1 MMKERKNEKDLI
13 LSDAAVCHVLKRESD
28 ALGVSLEEY
37 VERFLMAFYEEPQ
50 RFCRAAA
57 VSLFERAKDITYRE
71 QKRESFTVI
80 KTVLLSLLFFS
91 PA

>member
-50 RFCRAAA
+50 RFY
-57 VSLFERAKDITYRE
+57 SIL
-71 QKRESFTVI
+71 ESPCDSSACCEGKEYYI
-80 KTVLLSLLFFS
+80 
-91 PA
+91 